1 MEILKL
7 LVSFPSRHDQLPP
20 MLSQHGPT
28 RAFGTTK
35 TNTTHASNPQKGFQ
49 KDKALKPS
57 NRAPLA
63 PQPLRQTSGVKKPM
77 RSYDKHHHLSPT
89 NIADI
94 VEKKVEEIL
103 AARALKEPAKKTAA
117 DVSDEVN
124 KRLELLE
131 KKL

>member
-1 MEILKL
+1 
-7 LVSFPSRHDQLPP
+7 

-35 TNTTHASNPQKGFQ
+35 TNTTHVSNPQKGFQ
-49 KDKALKPS
+49 KDKALKPP

-77 RSYDKHHHLSPT
+77 RSHDKHQQLSPT

-103 AARALKEPAKKTAA
+103 AARALNEPAKKMAA
-117 DVSDEVN
+117 YVSDEVN